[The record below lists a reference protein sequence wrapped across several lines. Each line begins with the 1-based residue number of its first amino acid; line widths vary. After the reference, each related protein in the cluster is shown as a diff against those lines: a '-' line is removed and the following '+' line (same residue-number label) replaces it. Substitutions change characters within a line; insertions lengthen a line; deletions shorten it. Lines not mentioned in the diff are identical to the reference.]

1 MKRKPLL
8 ERNWLRWGVLAAMLA
23 VVLWVARFLGRLPD
37 ADVLAVP
44 LGVEQAAI
52 VTYGGGPIVVPPYK
66 WGVAVSVRIANAT
79 HSGEGT
85 VYDVRYLVN
94 RAGVFD
100 LRDYLAA
107 EDGGRLSGLPSFKFQ
122 GDPKL
127 SRDLDARI
135 QETERVGIDIG
146 GGYIATLW
154 GLGALW
160 VGWLLLLVFWGRR
173 RPEVAQERV
182 GVEDGL
188 AVFLRQRLGELEAGT
203 LGTAERARLEMLLLQ
218 HWRRRL
224 GLGGR
229 SMWSSVLEIGR
240 HSEAGALMRLVEG
253 WLHGPKPAVDGR
265 ELAVKLAGCL
275 EPKAQPQEP
284 LSTP

>member
-8 ERNWLRWGVLAAMLA
+8 ERSWVGWGVVGGMLA
-23 VVLWVARFLGRLPD
+23 LVLWAAQFLGRPSDPD
-37 ADVLAVP
+37 ILAVP

-79 HSGEGT
+79 RSGEGT

-146 GGYIATLW
+146 GGYFATLW

-173 RPEVAQERV
+173 RAEAVWERV
-182 GVEDGL
+182 DSEDGL
-188 AVFLRQRLGELEAGT
+188 AVFLRQCRGELEAGT
-203 LGTAERARLEMLLLQ
+203 LGAAQRAQLEMLLLQ

-224 GLGGR
+224 GLGGC
-229 SMWSSVLEIGR
+229 SMWRSVVEIGR
-240 HSEAGALMRLVEG
+240 HSEAGALMRLVEA
-253 WLHGPKPAVDGR
+253 WLHGPKSAVDGR
-265 ELAVKLAGCL
+265 ALAARLAGCL
-275 EPKAQPQEP
+275 EPMAQPQP
-284 LSTP
+284 PPSTP